1 MVGSWEGC
9 ADPRTMGPCFH
20 KIIQVNWSLLET
32 GNKKKKSGK
41 TVRSENSFC
50 SWQVQC
56 WVKKP
61 HTHLLQRTLII
72 LSPPS
77 EGSHV

>member
-9 ADPRTMGPCFH
+9 TDPRTMGPCFH

-41 TVRSENSFC
+41 TIRDQKTVFAAGKFS
-50 SWQVQC
+50 V
-56 WVKKP
+56 
-61 HTHLLQRTLII
+61 
-72 LSPPS
+72 
-77 EGSHV
+77 G